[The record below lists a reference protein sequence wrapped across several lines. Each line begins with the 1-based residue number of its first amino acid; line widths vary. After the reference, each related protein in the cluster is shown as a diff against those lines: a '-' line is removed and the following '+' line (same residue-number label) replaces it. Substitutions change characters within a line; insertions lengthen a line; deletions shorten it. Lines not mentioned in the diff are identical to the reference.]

1 MNVDYM
7 KINDLARMYQRFPE
21 KAVNGGAKKKPAGTR
36 AILFEIRGE
45 EEDRTPDLRIANAA
59 LSQLSYPP
67 DEFLLCH
74 GLTLNF
80 PLRHS
85 RYPCS
90 CCQSVITQ
98 RSRPSSNR

>member
-1 MNVDYM
+1 
-7 KINDLARMYQRFPE
+7 MYQRFPE
-21 KAVNGGAKKKPAGTR
+21 KAVKAISKKKPAGTR
-36 AILFEIRGE
+36 AILFEVRGE

-67 DEFLLCH
+67 DEFSLCH
-74 GLTLNF
+74 RLTLNS
-80 PLRHS
+80 PSLHS